1 MHFGNQLQIN
11 DAGYLS
17 RNSTNYLH
25 WQVNR
30 RFTDLP
36 REFALFV
43 EGLALARRAPI
54 TTITA
59 SC

>member
-1 MHFGNQLQIN
+1 MHFGNELQIN

-30 RFTDLP
+30 RFTELP
-36 REFALFV
+36 AEFALRV
-43 EGLALARRAPI
+43 EGLALARQHAT
-54 TTITA
+54 TTITG